1 MGNKKWIFGHSHNQI
16 ADLILRM
23 FAGLSMAFGHGLGKV
38 PPSDGFIN
46 MLDGQG
52 LPMAVVF
59 AWAAG
64 LSEFL
69 GGLFVALGFATRPA
83 ALFMTLTM
91 VYAGFIHHSDDPF
104 SNKEKALLYAAI
116 GIFYVIR
123 GAGKYSLD
131 RMISKK

>member
-1 MGNKKWIFGHSHNQI
+1 
-16 ADLILRM
+16 ADLVLRM

-38 PPSDGFIN
+38 PPSEGFVN

-52 LPMAVVF
+52 LPLAIVF

-69 GGLFVALGFATRPA
+69 GGLFVAVGFATRPA

-91 VYAGFIHHSDDPF
+91 LYAGLIHHGDDPF
-104 SNKEKALLYAAI
+104 SSKEKALLYAAI
-116 GIFYVIR
+116 GLFYAIR
-123 GAGKYSLD
+123 GAGNISVD
-131 RMISKK
+131 RMIKK

>member
-1 MGNKKWIFGHSHNQI
+1 MEIKKWVLGASNNQF
-16 ADLILRM
+16 ADLALRL

-52 LPMAVVF
+52 LPVPLLF

-69 GGLFVALGFATRPA
+69 GGLFIAAGFATRPA
-83 ALFMTLTM
+83 AFFLTM
-91 VYAGFIHHSDDPF
+91 TMLYAGLVRHGDDPF
-104 SNKEKALLYAAI
+104 SSKEKALLYAAI
-116 GIFYVIR
+116 GLFYTLR
-123 GAGKYSLD
+123 GAGKYSVD
-131 RMISKK
+131 SMINK